1 MPGIE
6 MPAAA
11 RKLKPKPQPKIFH
24 ATILVTRAEQW
35 WVEAESADEAYML
48 LSSGQG
54 HHAGLGERV
63 HIEVEELLEESVG

>member
-1 MPGIE
+1 

-24 ATILVTRAEQW
+24 ATMLVTRAEQW
-35 WVEAESADEAYML
+35 WVEAESAAAAHML

-54 HHAGLGERV
+54 HHAELGERV
-63 HIEVEELLEESVG
+63 HVEVEELLEESVG